1 MRITT
6 NEKIAGYPALQI
18 RRLMRETVGRSI
30 TPRYVREIL
39 GCSDISAARVLSQLQ
54 EAGFV
59 ESVRGYWEATTK
71 GSALAM
77 ATATHPLRRETADR
91 LVAELVN
98 RARLMNADNKW
109 AYRVRSLVL
118 FGSYA
123 RGVERPNDVDI
134 GCELH
139 PRWSGAKQRCKEQER
154 RSEREQ
160 WFRNT
165 SEWAMWPKLEV
176 IRYLRARAR
185 GLSIHELEDWIR
197 AGEHSLIFEDGSAY
211 NPRKTQ
217 W

>member
-6 NEKIAGYPALQI
+6 NEKIADYPALQI

-59 ESVRGYWEATTK
+59 ESVRGYWEATK

-98 RARLMNADNKW
+98 RARLMNAYNKW

-118 FGSYA
+118 FGSYQFIE
-123 RGVERPNDVDI
+123 RRPNL
-134 GCELH
+134 EM
-139 PRWSGAKQRCKEQER
+139 SGVP
-154 RSEREQ
+154 
-160 WFRNT
+160 T
-165 SEWAMWPKLEV
+165 SLTRVECIQPCL
-176 IRYLRARAR
+176 
-185 GLSIHELEDWIR
+185 G
-197 AGEHSLIFEDGSAY
+197 SL
-211 NPRKTQ
+211 K
-217 W
+217 